1 MNLRPSPRF
10 SFLLVI
16 LVVLVGV
23 KIYRIWEEGLPELP
37 GPVTEKSTVSTPKE
51 RRGSLRSLRRSTA
64 NIIKKNLFEP
74 KRGAGGEKVAEP
86 APQSKQNA
94 EEFVLLGTMITSG
107 GRKAIIRVLP
117 TVGSGVVRGKR
128 RRVNRKRN
136 QTGEVRRISL
146 GDPVGEYQLA
156 EIQPYKVILK
166 KGPEQVELVLDFIN
180 RPRKIDKPKSTKPE
194 PKKRASRP
202 KKKNSRRRPRK
213 E

>member
-1 MNLRPSPRF
+1 MNLRRSPRF

-23 KIYRIWEEGLPELP
+23 KIYRIWEDGLPELP
-37 GPVTEKSTVSTPKE
+37 SPVKEKPTVSTPKE

-64 NIIKKNLFEP
+64 NIIKKNLFDP
-74 KRGAGGEKVAEP
+74 KRGVGSEEAAAP
-86 APQSKQNA
+86 APRGKQNA

-117 TVGSGVVRGKR
+117 TAGGGVVRGKR
-128 RRVNRKRN
+128 SRVNRKTNRA
-136 QTGEVRRISL
+136 GEVRRISL
-146 GDPVGEYQLA
+146 GDSVGEFQLA

-180 RPRKIDKPKSTKPE
+180 RPRKIEKPKSTKPE
-194 PKKRASRP
+194 LKKRASRR
-202 KKKNSRRRPRK
+202 KTKNSRRRPRK